1 MSAEAQ
7 IGLAGVTIISG
18 MVDSA
23 LESESTG
30 FGLDSVSRED
40 QEDNEDDDNF
50 SDGSKDLRFVALEV
64 EEDFCVWVDER
75 KLLCFRVR

>member
-30 FGLDSVSRED
+30 FALDSVSRED

-64 EEDFCVWVDER
+64 EDDFWVEVDER
-75 KLLCFRVR
+75 ELLCFRVR